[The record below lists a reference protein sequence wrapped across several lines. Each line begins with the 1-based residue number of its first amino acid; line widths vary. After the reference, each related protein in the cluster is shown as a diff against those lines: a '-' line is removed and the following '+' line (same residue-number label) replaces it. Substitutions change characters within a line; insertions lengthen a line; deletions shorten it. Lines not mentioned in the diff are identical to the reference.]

1 MGRRKIEIQP
11 LTDERNRTVTF
22 IKRKAGLFKKAHE
35 LAVLC
40 QVDVTLLIIGPNNT
54 LYEFSSCETNDLID
68 HYLNDRTM
76 SREIKGPQ
84 DFGNYIKNKE
94 VNPQNL
100 ITDDQILS
108 SDHVVKKRRLS
119 MGNNTTITN
128 GNSTYMSQNDSDDSD
143 SNENISANNTISNS
157 TIIHNRNKS
166 FTKSKHNTRSSNTLS
181 SDTSYL
187 STSFR
192 ESSDRDIKN
201 NLNNNS
207 EIRGYGTLSST
218 SNQHTIR
225 QQNDNT
231 LSQNG
236 HRSLKNSPS
245 KLHNEISNS
254 GLEDNKINENMN
266 ILSPINE
273 QQNQL
278 TGSEST
284 QSSLPQI
291 KAGNDNNKK
300 SGARPVLRVEIPNN
314 NIISHNAI
322 YSEPSSSTA
331 SVTTANIYGNGGSS
345 TQYFKRAGNDGKPLP
360 NPNAKMESPVLGT
373 GNTLSLDRN
382 TDSSRI
388 PLKAPNSTTF
398 SFSNGLPP
406 LFSSTSAVP
415 PYVATPLQGPT
426 TSGNNSN
433 NPMNFSGNN
442 SSSPIQPQMLP
453 NQKQHIPLNQTQR
466 YSQQVPFNPPQIG
479 SGRIFSPTGG
489 MGNLSKIGQDHMM
502 NGPPTGSLP
511 SKFANDLMM
520 PSPSGS
526 MSMFQ
531 DWSLGSG
538 NNGVNNNNQQNPG
551 VIANNGLQNG
561 LPGIPGGT
569 NPNNAGTNSVS
580 NPFPSS
586 SNGNTGLTPYI
597 NVGQTP
603 LANRFFNFSSEAA
616 NDDSGANNTIKTIKK
631 DD

>member
-22 IKRKAGLFKKAHE
+22 IKRKAGLLKKAHE

-40 QVDVTLLIIGPNNT
+40 QVDVTLLIVGPNNT
-54 LYEFSSCETNDLID
+54 LYEFSSCDTNDLID
-68 HYLNDRTM
+68 HYLNDKTM

-84 DFGNYIKNKE
+84 DFGNYVKNRQ

-108 SDHVVKKRRLS
+108 NDHIVKKRRLS

-143 SNENISANNTISNS
+143 STENASVNNTISNS
-157 TIIHNRNKS
+157 TIIQNRNRS

-201 NLNNNS
+201 NLNNNN
-207 EIRGYGTLSST
+207 EVRGYGTLSSS
-218 SNQHTIR
+218 SNQHIIR
-225 QQNDNT
+225 QQSDDNGNSND
-231 LSQNG
+231 
-236 HRSLKNSPS
+236 HRALKNSPS
-245 KLHNEISNS
+245 KLHSEVPRTAS
-254 GLEDNKINENMN
+254 EDNKINENMN

-273 QQNQL
+273 QQNQM
-278 TGSEST
+278 TGSKST
-284 QSSLPQI
+284 HSSLPQI
-291 KAGNDNNKK
+291 KTSNTSNNK

-314 NIISHNAI
+314 NIISNNAI
-322 YSEPSSSTA
+322 YSEPSSSTT

-345 TQYFKRAGNDGKPLP
+345 TQYFKRTGNDGKPLP
-360 NPNAKMESPVLGT
+360 NANVKMESPVLGT
-373 GNTLSLDRN
+373 GNSLSLDKN
-382 TDSSRI
+382 ADSSRVPI
-388 PLKAPNSTTF
+388 KAPNSTTF

-426 TSGNNSN
+426 ASGNNSN

-466 YSQQVPFNPPQIG
+466 YSQQAPFNPPQLG

-489 MGNLSKIGQDHMM
+489 MGNLSKLGQDHMM

-538 NNGVNNNNQQNPG
+538 NNGLNNNNQQNNVGIGGSSLP
-551 VIANNGLQNG
+551 NNQ
-561 LPGIPGGT
+561 PGIPGANHT
-569 NPNNAGTNSVS
+569 SNNGSTSAS
-580 NPFPSS
+580 NQFASS

-597 NVGQTP
+597 NVSQTP
-603 LANRFFNFSSEAA
+603 LANRFFNFSSETA